1 MEEKLKRRSTF
12 RVEFTE
18 EEINLRVYVTATAA
32 KRALVAVLL
41 VASAV
46 LGINVQQLVDLIRGL
61 YGY

>member
-1 MEEKLKRRSTF
+1 LEEKLKRRSTF

>member
-32 KRALVAVLL
+32 KRGLVAVLL